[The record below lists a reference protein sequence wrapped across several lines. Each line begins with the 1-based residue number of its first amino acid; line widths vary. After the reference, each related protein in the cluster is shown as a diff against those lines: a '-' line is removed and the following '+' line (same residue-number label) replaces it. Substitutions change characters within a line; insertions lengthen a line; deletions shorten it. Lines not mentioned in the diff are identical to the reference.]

1 MNMEFLFG
9 VILPY
14 TAFTVFVA
22 GTVLRAAG
30 WLKTPVPFQLTLFPV
45 PGRNL
50 GKIRALAVDLCFC
63 ASLFREDKALWLRV
77 WLFHLSLALIIAGHV
92 AGIYYLREQFV
103 LAGLDPGASR
113 TLSKLLG
120 GMAGTAM
127 LLSLGALIVGRI
139 VNPVVRKLSVP
150 EDFFNL
156 LLLSA
161 IAVSGIFMYLP
172 VFHVDLPAVR
182 SYMGGLV
189 TFRPASLPRSSMF
202 LVHFLLVNILLLHFP
217 FSRLLHSLGYF
228 VNRSML
234 LESPPTYPTK
244 DGAVPRS
251 AFAGSGR
258 HAGLHRTCREPMDTG
273 GAP

>member
-1 MNMEFLFG
+1 MEFLFG
-9 VILPY
+9 VMLPY

-45 PGRNL
+45 PGSIQ
-50 GKIRALAVDLCFC
+50 GKIRSLALDFFFC

-77 WLFHLSLALIIAGHV
+77 WLFHLSLGLIIAGHV

-103 LAGLDPGASR
+103 LVGLAPGTSR
-113 TLSKLLG
+113 LLSKLLG
-120 GMAGTAM
+120 GTAGTAM
-127 LLSLGALIVGRI
+127 ALSLGALIVGRI
-139 VNPVVRKLSVP
+139 INPVVRKLSVP

-161 IAVSGIFMYLP
+161 IAASGIFLYLP

-182 SYMGGLV
+182 SYMGDLV
-189 TFRPASLPRSSMF
+189 TFRPASLPQSPMF
-202 LVHFLLVNILLLHFP
+202 LVHFLLVNILLLYFP
-217 FSRLLHSLGYF
+217 FSRLLHSVGYF
-228 VNRSML
+228 VNRSVL

-244 DGAVPRS
+244 EGAAPRS
-251 AFAGSGR
+251 AFASSGR
-258 HAGLHRTCREPMDTG
+258 HAGLHASGREPMDMG
-273 GAP
+273 GIP